1 MDNSAAA
8 NSKKFIRVG
17 FYVFLWGF
25 TAWLVIPL
33 FTLDKVELIRATE
46 YFYRSATGVVI
57 MIILFGKTVF
67 DLLFPQD
74 TSGRKSTIYVALLTL
89 YTIALAGGIIFMCLR
104 ILIIY
109 LSNTAATA
117 APSVEY

>member
-1 MDNSAAA
+1 MDSSAAA

-17 FYVFLWGF
+17 FIVFLWGF

-33 FTLDKVELIRATE
+33 FTLDKVELLRATE

-67 DLLFPQD
+67 DLLFPLD
-74 TSGRKSTIYVALLTL
+74 TSGRKSTVYVALLTL
-89 YTIALAGGIIFMCLR
+89 YTIVLAGGIIFMCLR
-104 ILIIY
+104 ILIVY
-109 LSNTAATA
+109 LSNTAATSA
-117 APSVEY
+117 TTVDY